1 VTRPT
6 EASYDEFPYP
16 GAAFWFTHPD
26 HMAVLGELHG
36 MSPPDPRTAR
46 ILELGAGDGSNILSI
61 AQALPGAECVGVDL
75 SESQVRLAS
84 QLARDA
90 GITNARLVQ
99 ADVREID
106 LAFGTFDYV
115 VSHGVYSW
123 IPPSARD
130 GLLRAIGATLSPHG
144 VAMVSYN
151 AMPGWHDFAPIRR
164 LLKFHTDPIKA
175 PDAKVRQARMMAD
188 VYCQQLIELDR
199 DGREKMAHKI
209 HQNVQAMSD
218 WLMRHDW
225 LAEFHYPAYLSDF
238 VAHAR
243 THGLDFLA
251 NACPSAQNPE
261 LLDEQAKA
269 LVMAV
274 SDRVRRQ
281 QYVDFF
287 QHTRFRTTLL
297 RRADAP
303 VDDDPHPERI
313 AGYLVESRMDSDAF
327 TVVPPVGEVSIAAEE
342 IARLEREHQKYRAVV
357 TAIASESPA
366 AISLAR
372 AFALTLDELAKKG
385 LDDGLAVTEDG
396 RKTMFDAFV
405 SEVGWLFERELV
417 HFWKHPPALARTL
430 PERPETG
437 GLQRVMARE
446 RQSLPSLTHR
456 NTPTTAL
463 ETRVL
468 ADLDGQTTVAEL
480 EARHGPETGKA
491 LEGLL
496 SKGFVKSLD

>member
-1 VTRPT
+1 MTRPT

-26 HMAVLGELHG
+26 HMAVLAELHG
-36 MSPPDPRTAR
+36 MSPPDPRGAR
-46 ILELGAGDGSNILSI
+46 VLELGCGDGSNILSI
-61 AQALPGAECVGVDL
+61 AQALPGATCVGVDL
-75 SESQVRLAS
+75 SESQVRIATRLA
-84 QLARDA
+84 ADA

-106 LAFGTFDYV
+106 RAFGEFDFV
-115 VSHGVYSW
+115 ISHGVYSW
-123 IPPSARD
+123 IPPGARD

-209 HQNVQAMSD
+209 HSNVQAMSD

-225 LAEFHYPAYLSDF
+225 LAEFHYPVYVSDF

-243 THGLDFLA
+243 EHGLDFLA
-251 NACPSAQNPE
+251 NACPSAQNAE

-303 VDDDPHPERI
+303 VDDEAHPERI
-313 AGYLVESRMDSDAF
+313 ATYLVESRMDSDAF
-327 TVVPPVGEVSIAAEE
+327 TVVPPTSDVAIASEEV
-342 IARLEREHQKYRAVV
+342 ARLEREHHKYRAVV
-357 TAIASESPA
+357 QAISKDAPA
-366 AISLAR
+366 AISMER
-372 AFALTLDELAKKG
+372 AFDLTLAELVDKG
-385 LDDGLAVTEDG
+385 LDEGLAASDEG
-396 RKTMFDAFV
+396 RQTMRDAFV
-405 SEVGWLFERELV
+405 SEVGWLFQRELV
-417 HFWKHPPALARTL
+417 HFWKHPPRLARTL

-437 GLQRVMARE
+437 ALQRVMARD

-456 NTPTTAL
+456 NTPTPGIEAK
-463 ETRVL
+463 VL
-468 ADLDGQTTVAEL
+468 ADLDGALTVAEL
-480 EARHGPETGKA
+480 EARHGPDTGKT
-491 LEGLL
+491 LEQLL
-496 SKGFVKSLD
+496 AKGFVKSID